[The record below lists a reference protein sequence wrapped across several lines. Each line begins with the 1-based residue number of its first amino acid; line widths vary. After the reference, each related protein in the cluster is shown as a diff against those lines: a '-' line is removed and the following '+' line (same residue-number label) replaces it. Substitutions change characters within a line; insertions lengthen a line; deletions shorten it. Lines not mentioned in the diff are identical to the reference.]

1 MFNVSAFNNNGA
13 LNSSS
18 FLNMSANRG
27 LNVTINNF
35 IKSMRILTQCKRKS
49 SKKRIRKILGL
60 TRAMRSW
67 RTAPNCTSCFQTK
80 WNKSRRI
87 GRPPKCPT

>member
-35 IKSMRILTQCKRKS
+35 IKSIRIVTQCKRKS
-49 SKKRIRKILGL
+49 
-60 TRAMRSW
+60 
-67 RTAPNCTSCFQTK
+67 
-80 WNKSRRI
+80 
-87 GRPPKCPT
+87 